1 MVLILL
7 LFILLSFFCF
17 KILVFL
23 LLCSTMPSI
32 SKGVV
37 LCPVS
42 KGPPSFFFLFPHFLK
57 QSQSLCLSYLN
68 VELLF

>member
-7 LFILLSFFCF
+7 LFILLSSFGF
-17 KILVFL
+17 KVLVFL

-37 LCPVS
+37 ICPIS
-42 KGPPSFFFLFPHFLK
+42 KGPPSFIFLFPHFLK
-57 QSQSLCLSYLN
+57 QSLSLCLSYIN

>member
-42 KGPPSFFFLFPHFLK
+42 KGPPSFFFSFPSFPQAKSKSVLILPK
-57 QSQSLCLSYLN
+57 C
-68 VELLF
+68 